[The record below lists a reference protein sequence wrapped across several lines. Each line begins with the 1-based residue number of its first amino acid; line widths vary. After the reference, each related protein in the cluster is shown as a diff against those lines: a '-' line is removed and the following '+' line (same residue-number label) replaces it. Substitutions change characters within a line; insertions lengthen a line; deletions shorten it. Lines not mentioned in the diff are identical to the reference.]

1 MKTSKRLKVTTLIL
15 VIILITILSFLG
27 VYNVA
32 SFKKDNLVK
41 SYQVGMEL
49 KGRKVIRL
57 KVDDTVNEVIYDSE
71 GNKVDQKEEGKEY
84 TTAQEPVNSP
94 ESLNKENYKKAKDII
109 EERLNFLEVQE
120 YRLRFNEENGIIEIE
135 MNNDELTNYV
145 ISAILQKGDFKMID
159 DETKETLMDSSFVKN
174 ARVVYNTTE
183 SGTTV
188 AYVDIEFNK
197 EGTKKLEEISNVYV
211 KTTEQVTKEDGTTE
225 DKTVEK
231 KVTVQID
238 ENSITSQSFGE
249 PLKNG
254 HLYIPVGQ
262 QTTNNEE
269 LQRYALQASIYASI
283 IQTGTVPFEYTI
295 EQNDY
300 ILTDINENIIP
311 IVAIIILAV
320 EAIVFIVIF
329 KLKGIMAS
337 VLQIGFMALLLL
349 VLKYTNVCITMEGL
363 FAIVLASIINTM
375 FIYKVFKNNDS
386 QKAINESLI
395 DFINKSIP
403 ILIVAIICCFVKAT
417 AISSFGM
424 IMFWGYVVSL
434 LYNIVF
440 TKGMLKNI

>member
-27 VYNVA
+27 VYNIA

-49 KGRKVIRL
+49 KGKKVVRL

-84 TTAQEPVNSP
+84 TTAQEPVNNP
-94 ESLNKENYKKAKDII
+94 ESLNKENYKKAKKII
-109 EERLNFLEVQE
+109 EERLSFLEVPE
-120 YRLRFNEENGIIEIE
+120 YKIRFNEENGTIEIE

-145 ISAILQKGDFKMID
+145 ISAILQKGEFKMID
-159 DETKETLMDSSFVKN
+159 DETKETLMDSSYVKS
-174 ARVVYNTTE
+174 ARVVYNTTD

-197 EGTKKLEEISNVYV
+197 DGTKKLEELSNVYV
-211 KTTEQVTKEDGTTE
+211 KTTEQVVNDEGVAEDQ
-225 DKTVEK
+225 TVEK

-238 ENSITSQSFGE
+238 DNTIISQSFGE

-254 HLYIPVGQ
+254 HLYISVGQ
-262 QTTNNEE
+262 QATTNEE

-283 IQTGTVPFEYTI
+283 IQSGAVPFEYAI

-300 ILTDINENIIP
+300 ILTNINENIIP
-311 IVAIIILAV
+311 IVAIAVLAIETII
-320 EAIVFIVIF
+320 FIVIF

-337 VLQIGFMALLLL
+337 VLQIGFVSLLLL
-349 VLKYTNVCITMEGL
+349 ILKYTNVCVTMEGI
-363 FAIVLASIINTM
+363 FAIVLASIINFA

-386 QKAINESLI
+386 QKAVNENLI

-403 ILIVAIICCFVKAT
+403 ILIVAIIFCFVKLAVVN
-417 AISSFGM
+417 SFGM
-424 IMFWGYVVSL
+424 TLFWGYVVSL

-440 TKGMLKNI
+440 TKGILKNI

>member
-49 KGRKVIRL
+49 KGKKVVRL

-71 GNKVDQKEEGKEY
+71 GNKVDQKEDGKEY
-84 TTAQEPVNSP
+84 TTEQEPVNSP
-94 ESLNKENYKKAKDII
+94 ESLNKENYKKAKKII
-109 EERLNFLEVQE
+109 EQRLNFLEVQE
-120 YRLRFNEENGIIEIE
+120 YKLRFNEENGIIEIE

-145 ISAILQKGDFKMID
+145 ISAILQKGDFKIID
-159 DETKETLMDSSFVKN
+159 DETKETLMDASSVKN

-197 EGTKKLEEISNVYV
+197 DGTKKLEEISNVYV
-211 KTTEQVTKEDGTTE
+211 KTTEQVVNDEGVSE

-238 ENSITSQSFGE
+238 DNSIISQSFGE

-254 HLYIPVGQ
+254 HLYISVGQ
-262 QTTNNEE
+262 QSTTNEE
-269 LQRYALQASIYASI
+269 LQRYGLQASIYASI
-283 IQTGTVPFEYTI
+283 IQTGTVPVVYDI

-300 ILTDINENIIP
+300 ILTNINENIIP
-311 IVAIIILAV
+311 IVAIIVLAV
-320 EAIVFIVIF
+320 EAIVFIVVF

-337 VLQIGFMALLLL
+337 VLQIGFVSLLLL
-349 VLKYTNVCITMEGL
+349 ILKYTNVCITMEGL
-363 FAIVLASIINTM
+363 FAIVLTSIINAA

-386 QKAINESLI
+386 QKVVNENLI

-403 ILIVAIICCFVKAT
+403 ILIIAIIFCFVKLAVV
-417 AISSFGM
+417 SSFGM
-424 IMFWGYVVSL
+424 TLFWGYVVSL

-440 TKGMLKNI
+440 TKGILKNI